1 MILRVSPY
9 REIGGVLAEISVT
22 IRPYEHNR
30 SYIDRR
36 RFRTKNKNG
45 NQMKSVKI
53 LKWKL
58 HFGLMRECCR
68 FMINVDADGKG
79 VVGTSLSWKT
89 GLLYPRHK
97 Y

>member
-1 MILRVSPY
+1 
-9 REIGGVLAEISVT
+9 
-22 IRPYEHNR
+22 
-30 SYIDRR
+30 
-36 RFRTKNKNG
+36 
-45 NQMKSVKI
+45 MKSVKI